1 MKRILLTVGLA
12 LLLVACGSDET
23 TTEEQPRD
31 QAEETNVVEVDETE
45 EAEEVVEEQP
55 AEGPEEESTGEIEV
69 TDELAFGE
77 FTVKMNGV
85 NVYEEDGKHYA
96 DISFSWLNQSGDGD
110 KTFMSIAL
118 LDVKQ
123 GDTILDETTGAWDVM
138 NQNTS
143 DVYFPNADGGEKTV
157 ELTYELDNAEDLLTI
172 IFTPLNDVVDEDSQ
186 EVTIDI
192 K

>member
-1 MKRILLTVGLA
+1 MKRILLTVGLV

-45 EAEEVVEEQP
+45 EPEEVVEEQP
-55 AEGPEEESTGEIEV
+55 TEGPEEESTGEIEV

-96 DISFSWLNQSGDGD
+96 DISFSWLNQAGDGD
-110 KTFMSIAL
+110 KTFMAVAA
-118 LDVKQ
+118 LDVEQ
-123 GDTILDETTGAWDVM
+123 GDELLEETTGAWDVM
-138 NQNTS
+138 NKNSS
-143 DVYFPNADGGEKTV
+143 DIYFPNAQNGEKEI
-157 ELTYELDNAEDLLTI
+157 ELTYELVNDEDLTITFVPLNEHDESQELTI
-172 IFTPLNDVVDEDSQ
+172 EL
-186 EVTIDI
+186 